1 LLAYCNALAA
11 YDAPVAAAWANTIS
25 QAAPREA
32 ALDAAFKQWSRYDPG
47 AARNFILQ
55 TPALSP
61 AARQRILN

>member
-1 LLAYCNALAA
+1 MAA

-32 ALDAAFKQWSRYDPG
+32 ALHAAFKQWSRYDP
-47 AARNFILQ
+47 AAAKNFILQ
-55 TPALSP
+55 NTTLSP